1 VEVDMLIVT
10 GVFNSRNDAKQAIR
24 TLGRSGFLVERL
36 SIVRAKN
43 QAERFSAEAIL
54 EEWGTIETFVKA
66 EDASKIDAAT

>member
-1 VEVDMLIVT
+1 MLIVT

>member
-1 VEVDMLIVT
+1 
-10 GVFNSRNDAKQAIR
+10 
-24 TLGRSGFLVERL
+24 
-36 SIVRAKN
+36 VRAKN